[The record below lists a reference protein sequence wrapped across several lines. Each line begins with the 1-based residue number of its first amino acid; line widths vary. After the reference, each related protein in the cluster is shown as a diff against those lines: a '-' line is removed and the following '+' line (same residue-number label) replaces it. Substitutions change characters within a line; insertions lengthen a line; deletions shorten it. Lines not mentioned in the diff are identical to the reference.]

1 MNKNIYFITGGA
13 GFIGSNF
20 INKFFN
26 YYNDQDFIIIN
37 YDALYYS
44 GNENNINQK
53 IRNDKRY
60 KFIHGNL
67 QTFDLLKYVF
77 ENNKITH
84 IIHFAA
90 QSHVQNSFDDSLQY
104 TKDNVIGTHNLL
116 EVCRLYCRSLIKF
129 IHVST
134 DEVYGESKLDIN
146 EAHKTELSLLCPTNP
161 YAASKAA
168 AEMLVNSYNHSF
180 NLPIIITRGNNVY
193 GPNQYPEKVIPKFIK
208 QLKNNEKITIQ
219 GDGHCVRAF
228 LHSEDTANAFI
239 VILEKGIIGE
249 IYNIGCDENMEY
261 SILDIAKI
269 LIKKIKGIDNNF
281 EDYIEYIDDRPFND
295 KRYYISNNKVK
306 ELGWNIK
313 KNFNEELNKLI

>member
-1 MNKNIYFITGGA
+1 MFENCYFITGGA

-26 YYNDQDFIIIN
+26 EYNNKKFILIN
-37 YDALYYS
+37 FDALYYS
-44 GNENNINQK
+44 GNENNVNEE
-53 IRNDKRY
+53 IRNDNRY

-67 QTFDLLKYVF
+67 QSFDLLKYIF

-90 QSHVQNSFDDSLQY
+90 QSHVQNSFDDSIQY
-104 TKDNVIGTHNLL
+104 TKDNVFGTHNLL
-116 EVCRLYCRSLIKF
+116 EVCRLYCPGLKKF

-146 EAHKTELSLLCPTNP
+146 ENHKTEQSLLCPTNP

-168 AEMLVNSYNHSF
+168 AEMLVNSYSHSF

-219 GDGHCVRAF
+219 GDGSCVRAF

-239 VILEKGIIGE
+239 KILEKGKIGE
-249 IYNIGCDENMEY
+249 VYNIGCDEAMEY

-269 LIKKIKGIDNNF
+269 LIKKIKGTEVLFGDW
-281 EDYIEYIDDRPFND
+281 IEYIKDRPFND
-295 KRYYISNNKVK
+295 KRYYISNQKLK
-306 ELGWNIK
+306 KLGWVIK
-313 KNFNEELNKLI
+313 KNLDEELNNLL